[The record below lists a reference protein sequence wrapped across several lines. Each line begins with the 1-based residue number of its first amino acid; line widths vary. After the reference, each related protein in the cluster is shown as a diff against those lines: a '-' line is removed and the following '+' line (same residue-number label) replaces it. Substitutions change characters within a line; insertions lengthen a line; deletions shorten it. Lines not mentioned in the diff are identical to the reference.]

1 MPKIYNQP
9 LSYQV
14 SKKIVVWMFKR
25 FYSKY
30 IVVGKENLPTEGPL
44 IFAPNHRNALMDAL
58 AILSITPS
66 HYSTSFLA
74 RSDIFKK
81 GIIKKFLTFA
91 NMLPAFR
98 IRDGFDQLG
107 RNAEVFE
114 KCIELLEHNNALCI
128 MPEGN
133 QELEQKIR
141 PLVKG
146 IFRIACATQE
156 KMGANKNVKIIPI
169 GINLGDLIK
178 ARKHIIIS
186 IGKPIE
192 VSDYMELYATNQPIA
207 INKLRDKLSS
217 DLKEMVIDIASEK
230 NYEVFENL
238 IKITEA
244 EYLTYNK
251 LPNTIINKFIAQK
264 NTANQLI
271 GIENTNNEKTLTIVE
286 LTKRYGSILQKLKLR
301 TSTLDHAAPK
311 TYMLLLDALLLFF
324 TFPVFIHGLIFNL
337 LPFFTPVLI
346 RKYIFKAQYSGFFSS
361 IHFVVGLLSFPF
373 FYILQAAL
381 IAVLLSTPFWI
392 PLILLPG
399 QYILGKWALR
409 WNSEFQKLR
418 ANFKYSLLNM
428 QQPNE
433 LKSAIEIRK
442 QLFELIFH

>member
-1 MPKIYNQP
+1 MPKIHGQP
-9 LSYQV
+9 LSYQL
-14 SKKIVVWMFKR
+14 SKKMVVWMFKK
-25 FYSKY
+25 FYSNY

-58 AILSITPS
+58 AILSVTSS
-66 HYSTSFLA
+66 HYSTSFLS

-81 GIIKKFLTFA
+81 GIINRFLTFA
-91 NMLPAFR
+91 NMMPAFR

-114 KCIELLEHNNALCI
+114 KCIELLKHNNALCI

-146 IFRIACATQE
+146 IFRIAYSTQE
-156 KMGANKNVKIIPI
+156 KLGTSKNVKIIPV
-169 GINLGDLIK
+169 GIDLGDLIK

-217 DLKEMVIDIASEK
+217 DLKEMVVDIASEK

-251 LPNTIINKFIAQK
+251 LPNTIINKFIARK
-264 NTANQLI
+264 NIATQLI
-271 GIENTNNEKTLTIVE
+271 GIENTNNEKTLRIVD
-286 LTKRYGSILQKLKLR
+286 LTKRYSSMLQKLKLR
-301 TSTLDHAAPK
+301 TSTLDHAAPAS
-311 TYMLLLDALLLFF
+311 YMLLLDALLLLF

-337 LPFFTPVLI
+337 FPFFTPVLI
-346 RKYIFKAQYSGFFSS
+346 RKYVFKAQYSGFFSS
-361 IHFVVGLLSFPF
+361 IHFGAGLLSFPF
-373 FYILQAAL
+373 FYSLQAIL
-381 IAVLLSTPFWI
+381 IGVILSTSFWI

-399 QYILGKWALR
+399 QYILGKWALT
-409 WNSEFQKLR
+409 WNGEFQKLK
-418 ANFKYSLLNM
+418 ANYRYSKLNK
-428 QQPNE
+428 QQSDDV
-433 LKSAIEIRK
+433 KSAIEIKK